1 MDKILSIIGI
11 KTPKGIYITQYNGK
25 DSYNKYSNLN
35 NYKINGETPKPTFD
49 NYWNIINEEPKIIE
63 QPQSPIKEN
72 YRFILK
78 DKSMAC
84 DKIPLQL
91 QRDEVCYY
99 EDYDWRWKQ
108 EYIHLNS
115 LYSLEY
121 DEIEQ
126 LNKIVEFTYEQIIEV
141 DELKNI
147 KNFDWEIYKS
157 QWTHE
162 GTRKVG
168 ISDLKYQLIDK
179 IMFPNIYYQQYCPVI
194 LPSKTFYDII
204 RFYIKSNIDS
214 AVAEITSDYDFCFTV
229 KKKIRRN
236 EPLTIKE
243 EQLKQN
249 GHSYAKPKF
258 TTKTH
263 QYAGNFIVFE
273 MTHNE
278 KKYQGYPILS
288 DIAADNIEKLKEKV
302 NNILKNLIDFINESV
317 SICPCCEGTGVK
329 VKSNKINLNEMIKW

>member
-147 KNFDWEIYKS
+147 KNFDWETYRS

-168 ISDLKYQLIDK
+168 ISDLKY
-179 IMFPNIYYQQYCPVI
+179 
-194 LPSKTFYDII
+194 
-204 RFYIKSNIDS
+204 
-214 AVAEITSDYDFCFTV
+214 
-229 KKKIRRN
+229 
-236 EPLTIKE
+236 
-243 EQLKQN
+243 
-249 GHSYAKPKF
+249 
-258 TTKTH
+258 
-263 QYAGNFIVFE
+263 
-273 MTHNE
+273 
-278 KKYQGYPILS
+278 
-288 DIAADNIEKLKEKV
+288 
-302 NNILKNLIDFINESV
+302 
-317 SICPCCEGTGVK
+317 
-329 VKSNKINLNEMIKW
+329 